1 MPITPEIRALVDRL
15 NREIDLIEQSAT
27 EGLNRAR
34 PILYQFP
41 ENARLIQMFATL
53 NNSLLFADNSRKRT
67 QIIVESISP
76 TNVAAEVFQE
86 AAEDL
91 GELLGRLLEVKILVN
106 GVVTVLEDLA

>member
-1 MPITPEIRALVDRL
+1 MPITPEIRALVERL

-27 EGLNRAR
+27 EGLNLAR

-41 ENARLIQMFATL
+41 ENARLIQLFAAL
-53 NNSLLFADNSRKRT
+53 NNSLLFADNSRRRT
-67 QIIVESISP
+67 QTIVESISP
-76 TNVAAEVFQE
+76 SNVAAEVFQE

-106 GVVTVLEDLA
+106 GIITVLEDLA